1 MFGHFPEMI
10 LLLGLAL
17 LVFGPKRM
25 IEMGSAFGKAFRE
38 FREATK
44 ELSWSSLTGADEDT
58 PRQTAMSK
66 LSQFSQT
73 LGVAAQPEETQATP
87 TPTPTSAPT
96 TVDSAPASQEE
107 RI

>member
-44 ELSWSSLTGADEDT
+44 EMSWSSLTGSDDAP
-58 PRQTAMSK
+58 PRQSAMSK

-73 LGVAAQPEETQATP
+73 IGVTSEPEPPAT
-87 TPTPTSAPT
+87 TPSQI
-96 TVDSAPASQEE
+96 TVESVPESHEE
-107 RI
+107 RV

>member
-25 IEMGSAFGKAFRE
+25 IEMGSTFGKAFRE

-44 ELSWSSLTGADEDT
+44 EMSWSSLTGAEEDT

-73 LGVAAQPEETQATP
+73 IGVAAQPEETQATP
-87 TPTPTSAPT
+87 AHTPTPTSA
-96 TVDSAPASQEE
+96 TVDSTPVAQED
-107 RI
+107 RN

>member
-1 MFGHFPEMI
+1 MFGHLPEMI
-10 LLLGLAL
+10 LLLGVAL

-25 IEMGSAFGKAFRE
+25 IEMGSSFGKAFRE

-44 ELSWSSLTGADEDT
+44 EMSWSALTGAEEDT

-73 LGVAAQPEETQATP
+73 LGVTSNDEAPRAAATP
-87 TPTPTSAPT
+87 SAPPH
-96 TVDSAPASQEE
+96 TVDAVGDAKE
-107 RI
+107 

>member
-44 ELSWSSLTGADEDT
+44 EMSWSSLTGADDDT

-66 LSQFSQT
+66 LSQFAQT
-73 LGVAAQPEETQATP
+73 VGVSSEPEQPYTPP
-87 TPTPTSAPT
+87 TPAVAPT
-96 TVDSAPASQEE
+96 TVESVPEAQDE
-107 RI
+107 RV

>member
-44 ELSWSSLTGADEDT
+44 EMSWSSLTGTDDDT

-66 LSQFSQT
+66 LSQFAQT
-73 LGVAAQPEETQATP
+73 VGVSSEPEQPYTPP
-87 TPTPTSAPT
+87 TPVVTPT
-96 TVDSAPASQEE
+96 TVESVPEAQDE
-107 RI
+107 RV

>member
-10 LLLGLAL
+10 LLLGVAL

-25 IEMGSAFGKAFRE
+25 IEMGSSFGKAFRE

-44 ELSWSSLTGADEDT
+44 ELSWSSITGAEEDT

-66 LSQFSQT
+66 LSQFTQT
-73 LGVAAQPEETQATP
+73 IGV
-87 TPTPTSAPT
+87 TSAPEPPQSPTAAPSSAQT
-96 TVDSAPASQEE
+96 TVESAPASHEE
-107 RI
+107 RV